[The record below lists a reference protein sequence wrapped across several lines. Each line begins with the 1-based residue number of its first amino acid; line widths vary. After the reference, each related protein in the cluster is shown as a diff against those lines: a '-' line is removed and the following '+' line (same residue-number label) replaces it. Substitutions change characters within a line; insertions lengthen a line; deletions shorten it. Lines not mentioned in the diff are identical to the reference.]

1 METVQIRTRLVV
13 PGDDLADLI
22 LSSLKDSGL
31 QLDDGD
37 ILAVT
42 DKIIAVAEGRLRDLG
57 KIRPS
62 KEAFRLANQYKLEP
76 SFVQLVLEEADSIL
90 GGVDRALLTVKDGFL
105 VANAGVDHKNAP
117 SGHAVLWPCDPS
129 RSAEEL
135 RRNVKTRSGVAVGIL
150 IVDSRVNPLRRGTT
164 GLAVAH
170 SGFRP
175 VEDLRG
181 RHDLYG
187 KPLLI
192 TYFNVAD
199 DLAAAA
205 HLLMGERDEKVPV
218 VLMRGAPVE
227 MVGEHGT
234 DGRISEE
241 ECLIMSNLRP
251 IG

>member
-1 METVQIRTRLVV
+1 METVQVRTRLVV
-13 PGDDLADLI
+13 PGDDVASLI
-22 LSSLKDSGL
+22 LSSLKDSGIQL
-31 QLDDGD
+31 QDGD

-42 DKIIAVAEGRLRDLG
+42 DKIVAVAEGRLRDLG
-57 KIRPS
+57 KVTAS
-62 KEAFRLANQYKLEP
+62 KEAFRLADQYALEP
-76 SFVQLVLEEADSIL
+76 SFVQLVLDEADRIL
-90 GGVDRALLTVKDGFL
+90 GGVERALLTVKDGFL
-105 VANAGVDHKNAP
+105 LANAGVDHKNAP
-117 SGHAVLWPCDPS
+117 PGHAVLWPSDAS
-129 RSAEEL
+129 SSAKEL
-135 RRNVKTRSGVAVGIL
+135 REKIEARSGVAVGIL
-150 IVDSRVNPLRRGTT
+150 VVDSRVNPLRMGTT

-170 SGFRP
+170 AGFRP

-181 RHDLYG
+181 KHDLYG

-205 HLLMGERDEKVPV
+205 HMLMGERDERIPL

-227 MVGEHGT
+227 MVEEAGE
-234 DGRISEE
+234 DGRISEA